1 MARKIHSGADRAEA
15 GLSYCAREVRRHDP
29 DRFLTALFAPPA
41 AREDLLTLYAFNHE
55 IAKTREVVSEPLLGR
70 IRLEWWRETIGALY
84 DGASPRVHEVVLP
97 LADLIARRTLSRARF
112 ERLIDARERD
122 LEDVPPETIVD
133 LEAYAEGSA
142 GSLVALALEALDA
155 RDVET
160 LAAGREVG
168 IAWALTGLL
177 RAVPFHAQRRRLYL
191 PADLVAANGVDVE
204 ALFERGRSRGLAQTV
219 EALVERAHEHLKA
232 ARRRCGIPRAAIP
245 ALLPARL
252 ADSYLAE
259 LEGAGFDPFAL
270 GPTRKRAGRPLGLI
284 LAALR
289 GAF

>member
-1 MARKIHSGADRAEA
+1 
-15 GLSYCAREVRRHDP
+15 
-29 DRFLTALFAPPA
+29 
-41 AREDLLTLYAFNHE
+41 
-55 IAKTREVVSEPLLGR
+55 
-70 IRLEWWRETIGALY
+70 
-84 DGASPRVHEVVLP
+84 LP
-97 LADLIARRTLSRARF
+97 LGELIARRKLSRARF

-122 LEDVPPETIVD
+122 LEDAPPETFAV
-133 LEAYAEGSA
+133 LENYAEGSA
-142 GSLVALALEALDA
+142 GSLVELALEALDA
-155 RDVET
+155 RADET

-191 PADLVAANGVDVE
+191 PADLIAANGVDVE
-204 ALFERGRSRGLAQTV
+204 ALFERGRSRGLTQVVKTLA
-219 EALVERAHEHLKA
+219 ERARAHLKA
-232 ARRRCGIPRAAIP
+232 ARRKRGIPRAAIP

-259 LEGAGFDPFAL
+259 LERAGFDPFAL
-270 GPTRKRAGRPLGLI
+270 GPARKRAGRPLGLI